1 MHITAKHPPE
11 LETAL
16 ASIGL
21 ADLLDGFIARN
32 RVGVRF
38 NQIERAAAQL
48 GYEFKREHGN
58 IYGRLRLVP
67 AAATPA
73 PVMRLVTRSDHAAV
87 HGGRRQRAL

>member
-1 MHITAKHPPE
+1 MDITAKHPLE

-21 ADLLDGFIARN
+21 DDLLDGFIARK

-38 NQIERAAAQL
+38 NQLARFAQQY
-48 GYEFKREHGN
+48 GYEFAREHGN

-67 AAATPA
+67 AAATSA

-87 HGGRRQRAL
+87 HGGRHQRAL